1 MVLNEWD
8 NNHNEEQKVK
18 LIDDIMSGKKSFENY
33 KYSILN
39 ENGLKIE
46 QIHLLGDIS
55 NDNPF
60 ITNVNAPSTSQN
72 VKDRINILSKDDTK
86 DSINNPK
93 PFDIYKGKI
102 NVLVQRPSESPIESP
117 SVSNYIND
125 NNNDIY
131 MGPSPSI
138 SDDSF
143 NLGFINNIDT
153 NTLII
158 IGIVLAVI
166 VIAIIYFMT
175 KKDKQILNI
184 MNKY

>member
-1 MVLNEWD
+1 E
-8 NNHNEEQKVK
+8 KVK

-60 ITNVNAPSTSQN
+60 ITNVNAPSVSHNTE
-72 VKDRINILSKDDTK
+72 DRVTLSSKDNTK
-86 DSINNPK
+86 DSIHNPT
-93 PFDIYKGKI
+93 PFDIYKSNI
-102 NVLVQRPSESPIESP
+102 DVVVERPSESPSISNNNMLITNNNIYEGSSP
-117 SVSNYIND
+117 SYTE
-125 NNNDIY
+125 
-131 MGPSPSI
+131 
-138 SDDSF
+138 DSF
-143 NLGFINNIDT
+143 NLSFINNIDI
-153 NTLII
+153 NTLTI
-158 IGIVLAVI
+158 IGIVLAI
-166 VIAIIYFMT
+166 ITILIIYFMT